1 MKKSGRSRKREPSVA
16 DVKRGL
22 WAQRL
27 QAACLLAVVAL
38 ITAAPLVPCESAATL
53 GSHVVFDML
62 WLLVLVTWAFS
73 CWLRPRPV
81 LHLGITGIVVIAFV
95 CLHGLSAI
103 VMGGAG
109 HARPALNMMWQYFG
123 YAAAFFMIR
132 QVARNGVA
140 IRAICSALVALA
152 VSLAALGFYQYFVSM
167 PADVAAFERN
177 PEAVVRSAGIDAP
190 EGSPE
195 RRQFADRIRSKEP
208 TATFALA
215 NSLAG
220 FLTPCLVL
228 VVGLAGW
235 DRLREAPWRLVAGAV
250 LIAAPLAGCLLLT
263 KSRSAFVGVA
273 FGIVGVTIWDLVRRR
288 LPRWPVLAGAALGLG
303 CLLLLAT
310 WVGGLDRQVL
320 TEAPK
325 SLLYRM
331 QYWRATM
338 GMIVDYPGLGC
349 GPGNFKECYTRYKLP
364 EASETITDPHN
375 FLLEICA
382 TSGVPAF
389 MVFAGIAG
397 AALIQI
403 RRRQAGVE
411 AMISAVQPNNIPV
424 LVYSGLAV
432 GVVAA
437 VPLGTLSGFP
447 INVEL
452 LLLGLPASG
461 IAIWLFHRWVLS
473 GYLAF
478 SVLAMALTALLINLL
493 AAGGIGYPG
502 VGQLVWVL
510 LALLINLSEIEI
522 ATNSED
528 SVKRV
533 ESSSMRD
540 MKTVPLNSSRR
551 WPGSLHGP
559 RAVGGLLA
567 LAGLLLAACFY
578 TGYRPVLAAHKHI
591 TNAMSSRDWREAER
605 ECQAASVAD
614 PWWAEPWELLADL
627 SFQRWRSSPTRD
639 NLEQFER
646 YSGTARGADPHSS
659 RLHRR
664 CGDWLLEMYQRTQD
678 GELGGQAVDAYRRA
692 VELYPN
698 SSILHAQ
705 LAWAL
710 HLIGMNDESLEEADK
725 ALALNRLTPHEE
737 YWLENLR
744 LAGSQPSET
753 SNGPP
758 TAEQLMLKLR
768 KADKSG

>member
-1 MKKSGRSRKREPSVA
+1 VN
-16 DVKRGL
+16 RGL

-27 QAACLLAVVAL
+27 QAASLLAVVAL
-38 ITAAPLVPCESAATL
+38 TTAAPLVPCESAAIL

-62 WLLVLVTWAFS
+62 WLLVLATWAFS

-95 CLHGLSAI
+95 FVHALSAI

-109 HARPALNMMWQYFG
+109 HARPALNMLWQYVG
-123 YAAAFFMIR
+123 YAAAFFVIR
-132 QVARNGVA
+132 QVARNGMA
-140 IRAICSALVALA
+140 IRAICSALIALA
-152 VSLAALGFYQYFVSM
+152 LSLAALGFYQYFVSM
-167 PADVAAFERN
+167 PADVAAFEKD
-177 PEAVVRSAGIDAP
+177 PEAVMRSAGISAP

-208 TATFALA
+208 IATFALA

-235 DRLREAPWRLVAGAV
+235 DRLREHPWRLVAGAL

-263 KSRSAFVGVA
+263 KSRSAFVGVT
-273 FGIVGVTIWDLVRRR
+273 FGVIGVTIWDFVRRR
-288 LPRWPVLAGAALGLG
+288 LPRWPVLLGAALGLG

-331 QYWRATM
+331 QYWRATV
-338 GMIVDYPGLGC
+338 GMIADYPGLGC

-364 EASETITDPHN
+364 EASESITDPHN

-382 TSGVPAF
+382 TAGVPAF

-403 RRRQAGVE
+403 RRRRPGAE
-411 AMISAVQPNNIPV
+411 AITPDVQLNNIPV

-437 VPLGTLSGFP
+437 VPVGALSGFP
-447 INVEL
+447 INFEL
-452 LLLGLPASG
+452 LLLCLPASG
-461 IAIWLFHRWVLS
+461 IAIWLLHRWVLS
-473 GYLAF
+473 GQLAV
-478 SVLAMALTALLINLL
+478 SVLTLALTALLINLL

-502 VGQLVWVL
+502 VGHLVWVL
-510 LALLINLSEIEI
+510 LALLINLSEIDLASTREESTKN
-522 ATNSED
+522 AD
-528 SVKRV
+528 
-533 ESSSMRD
+533 SSSTGD
-540 MKTVPLNSSRR
+540 TKPGASDSTRR
-551 WPGSLHGP
+551 WPGSQPGR
-559 RAVGGLLA
+559 RAVGGVLA
-567 LAGLLLAACFY
+567 LAVLLLAACFY

-605 ECQAASVAD
+605 EYQAATVAD

-627 SFQRWRSSPTRD
+627 SFQRWRQSTDSTARRV
-639 NLEQFER
+639 NLEQFEQF
-646 YSGTARGADPHSS
+646 SETARNSDPHSS

-664 CGDWLLEMYQRTQD
+664 CGDWLLEMYQRTED

-698 SSILHAQ
+698 SGILHAQ

-710 HLIGMNDESLEEADK
+710 HLIGLDDESAEEAER

-737 YWLENLR
+737 YWLQNQQLT
-744 LAGSQPSET
+744 GSPPIET
-753 SNGPP
+753 SSGPP

-768 KADKSG
+768 KSDKRG